1 MENKNNNPQQVQGQN
16 IEQQQSQINMAELWF
31 KMLDK
36 WYIFAIAIIIAL
48 ILAFFVTRYSTPK
61 YEATSTLL
69 IKTNNDMLNNLDMNK
84 MMFNNNQQVDFQN
97 AIGTIQSF
105 TMVKRT
111 LKAMELYCSYYQ
123 RVNFKDV
130 DLYKDSPFEII
141 LDQNTPQATGVKI
154 NVKLLNNRTCELSYK
169 SKNNVPKYDYVEDDL
184 LPKRISVKERDTKVR
199 YGDWYSLD
207 GMRFKI
213 LLKDG
218 KYNPNLAKLDYSFT
232 INDFNA
238 LASQFNS
245 TKIDLINKESSIVSI
260 KFKHQNP
267 REAVDFVNMLCK
279 IYIDMTFE
287 EKNYLN
293 VATINF
299 VDTQIGVISDSLNKA
314 EAQKESFQES
324 HNTLNLTNDASY
336 LYGKTNDLQT
346 KKAEE
351 YTKQQYYNYLTNYI
365 ETADIDAGIASP
377 TAMGVIDPTLNGLVE
392 SLSKAVLEHKT
403 AINKR
408 TEKNPKTKELQITI
422 TTLRKQIAESLKS
435 IKTASNITQR
445 ELQRQQNQLQI
456 EVDKLPSTQRNMVN
470 LERQF
475 KFNDE
480 IYTFLYQKRSD
491 AEIAKNAALPDHKVI
506 DKAIAAEKVYPK
518 TGMNFLIAILLGL
531 LLPGLY
537 IFIRYITKDTIDSKD
552 DLTKISDNPI
562 LGYIPEFPP
571 EYNRMIVFD
580 KPKSQITEAFRTI
593 RTNIKYVLGS
603 KEGDKEGK
611 TILVTSSMP
620 REGKSLMSFNVASVF
635 SITNNRTL
643 LVEYDLRKPRLYKM
657 LGLNANVGITTYYI
671 GQSSIDE
678 IIQHTE
684 FENLDA
690 ICVGPIPPNPSEI
703 IDSERNKDLIKQLR
717 QRYDFIILDTP
728 PVSLIADAQTLA
740 KDADIN
746 LFVVRLGR
754 TSRSILNIAM
764 AELEQ
769 RSNVKINFI
778 LNGVETAMQKY
789 GYGYGKGYGGYGYG
803 YGYGYGKGYGYGY
816 GHGYGYGQG
825 YGYGYFDDEGMELKR
840 RKKKTNK

>member
-1 MENKNNNPQQVQGQN
+1 MENKNNNPQQIQGQN

-36 WYIFAIAIIIAL
+36 WYLFAIAIIIAL
-48 ILAFFVTRYSTPK
+48 ILAFFITRYSTPK

-111 LKAMELYCSYYQ
+111 LKAMELYCNYYQ
-123 RVNFKDV
+123 RINFKNI

-141 LDQNTPQATGVKI
+141 LDQNTPQATGVSI
-154 NVKLLNNRTCELSYK
+154 NLKLLDNRKCELSYK
-169 SKNNVPKYDYVEDDL
+169 EKANVPRYDYVEDDIIS
-184 LPKRISVKERDTKVR
+184 KRVNVQSRDIILR

-213 LLKDG
+213 KIKDG
-218 KYNPNLAKLDYSFT
+218 KWNPNLSKIDYSF
-232 INDFNA
+232 IVNDFNA
-238 LASQFNS
+238 LATQFNS

-260 KFKHQNP
+260 KFKHQNSQK
-267 REAVDFVNMLCK
+267 AVDFVNMLCK

-299 VDTQIGVISDSLNKA
+299 VNSQINVISDSLSKA
-314 EAQKESFQES
+314 EAQKEAYQES

-351 YTKQQYYNYLTNYI
+351 YTKQQYYNYLTKYI
-365 ETADIDAGIASP
+365 ETSDIDAGIVSP
-377 TAMGVIDPTLNGLVE
+377 ATMGVTDPTLSSLVTE
-392 SLSKAVLEHKT
+392 LSKAVIEHKT

-422 TTLRKQIAESLKS
+422 ITLRKQIADNLKN
-435 IKTASNITQR
+435 IKAASNITQR

-456 EVDKLPSTQRNMVN
+456 EVDKLPATQRSMVN

-480 IYTFLYQKRSD
+480 IYNFLYQKRAD

-506 DKAIAAEKVYPK
+506 DKAIAATQVYPK
-518 TGMNFLIAILLGL
+518 TSLNFLIAFLLGL
-531 LLPGLY
+531 LIPGLY
-537 IFIRYITKDTIDSKD
+537 IFIKYITKDTIDSKD
-552 DLTKISDNPI
+552 DLTKVSESPI

-593 RTNIKYVLGS
+593 RTNIKYVLGD
-603 KEGDKEGK
+603 KDKNEEGR

-620 REGKSLMSFNVASVF
+620 SEGKSLMSFNIASVF
-635 SITNNRTL
+635 SITNNKTL
-643 LVEYDLRKPRLYKM
+643 LMEFDLRKPRLYKM

-671 GQSSIDE
+671 GQTSVDE

-684 FENLDA
+684 FGGLDTV
-690 ICVGPIPPNPSEI
+690 CVGPIPPNPSEI
-703 IDSERNKDLIKQLR
+703 IDSDKIKGLIEEMKK
-717 QRYDFIILDTP
+717 RYDYIILDTP

-740 KDADIN
+740 KDVDIN
-746 LFVVRLGR
+746 LFVVRLGK

-778 LNGVETAMQKY
+778 LNGVQTAMQKY

-803 YGYGYGKGYGYGY
+803 YGYGHGYGYGY
-816 GHGYGYGQG
+816 GHGYGYGRG
-825 YGYGYFDDEGMELKR
+825 YGYGYFDDEGTELKH
-840 RKKKTNK
+840 RKKRTNK